1 MKPALFTPAAE
12 ADVEEAFQWYES
24 QRKGLGAAFRHA
36 VDIAVAALES
46 NPDGYTVIQ
55 PEHEARPSTEVPVW
69 ALLPCSRRSHRRG
82 RLHSRE
88 TTSKDLAL
96 SLRPANNL
104 YYRVVD
110 EATVVV
116 ACIHAQNDIQ
126 GSGALVEAGQQ
137 PLEADGRAMAS

>member
-96 SLRPANNL
+96 SLRPANNRL
-104 YYRVVD
+104 KLTAVRWQADARPQLKRV
-110 EATVVV
+110 
-116 ACIHAQNDIQ
+116 
-126 GSGALVEAGQQ
+126 L
-137 PLEADGRAMAS
+137 DGRTP